1 MCRAVHSGE
10 LYIGVYEISLHSS
23 AMGDVCIAQQ
33 FSGFCTKREQGV
45 HFVYEMH
52 TLFVTL

>member
-10 LYIGVYEISLHSS
+10 LYIGMYEISLRSP